1 MNDLIV
7 LDFETTGLD
16 ATQDEVLQVSMIN
29 GDGAVLMNEYCA
41 PERVTKWSAAQKIN
55 GITTDMVAGKPPFRT
70 LLPQALALLA
80 GAKAV
85 VAYND
90 EFEKSFL
97 AAYGVDVTQL
107 HWGEDPMLLFAKA
120 TGGPRRT
127 LVTAA
132 AFFGYQFAA
141 HDALADTK
149 ATLVLYRKL
158 ANGPLLQTL
167 VEEGV
172 YNEQT
177 RCFGYP
183 EEADYLPLLKTV
195 NLCPMTA
202 KIAKPLVYSGVSQ
215 PQPVPCRLVGFEKPT
230 LSDDALVLVVE
241 EGGRLHHICDAYLR
255 EMQSGA
261 PATARRAVRRSAAP
275 TAPQGQLSLAGAQ
288 VGTEQP
294 TAARQAPATAVKRA
308 QAQQASAA
316 SPVQPK
322 PKRPGGKYA
331 AFAAK
336 KTDLQALHPNLDA
349 DPSNPFYGKAVVFTG
364 DLSLTREAA
373 AQAVSALGASVKS
386 GVSKATDFL
395 VVGQQ
400 DVSLV
405 GAKGRSGKEL
415 KAQQLNEQGK
425 AQITVLGETEFLAL
439 LGNTEN
445 EK

>member
-16 ATQDEVLQVSMIN
+16 AAQDEVLQVSMVN
-29 GDGAVLMNEYCA
+29 GEGTVLMNEYCA
-41 PERVTKWSAAQKIN
+41 PERVTKWGAAQKIN
-55 GITTDMVAGKPPFRT
+55 GITADMVAGKPPFRT
-70 LLPQALALLA
+70 LLPQVLALLS

-97 AAYGVDVTQL
+97 AAYGVDVSQL

-120 TGGPRRT
+120 TNGPRRT

-172 YNEQT
+172 YDEQT
-177 RCFGYP
+177 RCWGYP
-183 EEADYLPLLKTV
+183 AEADYLPLLKTV
-195 NLCPMTA
+195 GLCPMTA
-202 KIAKPLVYSGVSQ
+202 KTAKPLVYAGVSQ

-230 LSDDALVLVVE
+230 LSDDALVLVID
-241 EGGRLHHICDAYLR
+241 EGGRQHRICDAYLR

-261 PATARRAVRRSAAP
+261 PAPARTTARRTASPA
-275 TAPQGQLSLAGAQ
+275 APQGQLSLTGAQ
-288 VGTEQP
+288 LEEEP
-294 TAARQAPATAVKRA
+294 PAAPRQAPVPVPAPATPAP
-308 QAQQASAA
+308 QAAPAA
-316 SPVQPK
+316 PAQPK
-322 PKRPGGKYA
+322 PQRPGGKYA

-336 KTDLQALHPNLDA
+336 KTDLQALHPNMDA
-349 DPSNPFYGKAVVFTG
+349 DPAGPFYGKTVVFTG

-373 AQAVSALGASVKS
+373 AEAVSALGASVKS

-395 VVGQQ
+395 VVGRQ
-400 DVSLV
+400 DAALV
-405 GAKGRSGKEL
+405 GAKGHSSKEL

-425 AQITVLGETEFLAL
+425 ASITVLDEPAFLAL
-439 LGNTEN
+439 LGQA

>member
-1 MNDLIV
+1 MNNLVI

-16 ATQDEVLQVSMIN
+16 ATQDEVLQVSMVN
-29 GDGAVLMNEYCA
+29 GEGTVLMNEYCA

-55 GITTDMVAGKPPFRT
+55 GITADMVAGKPPFRA
-70 LLPQALALLA
+70 LLPQVLALLA

-97 AAYGVDVTQL
+97 AAYGADVTQL

-120 TGGPRRT
+120 TNGPRRT

-172 YNEQT
+172 YDEQT

-183 EEADYLPLLKTV
+183 EEEEYLPLLKTV
-195 NLCPMTA
+195 GLCPMTA
-202 KIAKPLVYSGVSQ
+202 KAAKPLVYSGVSQ
-215 PQPVPCRLVGFEKPT
+215 PQPVPCRLVGFEKPA
-230 LSDDALVLVVE
+230 LSDDALVLVIE

-261 PATARRAVRRSAAP
+261 PAVAQRAVRRSAVP

-288 VGTEQP
+288 TDPEQP
-294 TAARQAPATAVKRA
+294 PAPRQAPVPVRAPARQTAPA
-308 QAQQASAA
+308 AAPAA
-316 SPVQPK
+316 STPQ
-322 PKRPGGKYA
+322 RAGGKYA

-349 DPSNPFYGKAVVFTG
+349 DPTNPFYGKAVVFTG

-373 AQAVSALGASVKS
+373 AEAVSALGASVKS

-395 VVGQQ
+395 VVGRQ
-400 DVSLV
+400 DASLV
-405 GAKGRSGKEL
+405 GAKGHSGKEL

-425 AQITVLGETEFLAL
+425 AHITVLGETEFLAL

>member
-1 MNDLIV
+1 MNDLVI

-16 ATQDEVLQVSMIN
+16 ATQDEVLQVSMVN
-29 GDGAVLMNEYCA
+29 GEGTVLMNEYCA

-55 GITTDMVAGKPPFRT
+55 GITADMVAGKPPFRT
-70 LLPQALALLA
+70 LLPQVLPLLT

-120 TGGPRRT
+120 TNGPRRT

-167 VEEGV
+167 VEEGT
-172 YNEQT
+172 YDEQT

-183 EEADYLPLLKTV
+183 EEEDYLPLLKTV
-195 NLCPMTA
+195 GLCPMTA
-202 KIAKPLVYSGVSQ
+202 KTAKQLVYSGVSQ

-230 LSDDALVLVVE
+230 LSDDALVLVIE

-261 PATARRAVRRSAAP
+261 QAVTQRAVRRAAAP
-275 TAPQGQLSLAGAQ
+275 AVAQGQLSLAGAQ
-288 VGTEQP
+288 MTAEQP
-294 TAARQAPATAVKRA
+294 AAPRQAPAARR
-308 QAQQASAA
+308 AQQAPTPPSA
-316 SPVQPK
+316 QPK
-322 PKRPGGKYA
+322 PQRPGGKYA

-349 DPSNPFYGKAVVFTG
+349 DPTNPFYGKAVVFTG

-373 AQAVSALGASVKS
+373 AEAVSALGASVKS

-395 VVGQQ
+395 VVGRQ

-405 GAKGRSGKEL
+405 GAKGHSGKEL

-439 LGNTEN
+439 LGSTEN

>member
-16 ATQDEVLQVSMIN
+16 AAQDEVLQVSMVN

-55 GITTDMVAGKPPFRT
+55 GITAEMVAGKPSFRT

-80 GAKAV
+80 AAKTV

-97 AAYGVDVTQL
+97 SAYGVDVTQL
-107 HWGEDPMLLFAKA
+107 RWGEDPMLLFAKA
-120 TGGPRRT
+120 TNGPRRT

-149 ATLVLYRKL
+149 ATLVLYHKL

-172 YNEQT
+172 YDEQT

-195 NLCPMTA
+195 GLCPMTA
-202 KIAKPLVYSGVSQ
+202 KTAKPLVYSGASQ
-215 PQPVPCRLVGFEKPT
+215 PQPVPCHLVGFEKPP
-230 LSDDALVLVVE
+230 LSDDALVLVVA

-261 PATARRAVRRSAAP
+261 PAVAQRTVRRTAAP
-275 TAPQGQLSLAGAQ
+275 AVAQGQLSLAGAQ
-288 VGTEQP
+288 MDEEQP
-294 TAARQAPATAVKRA
+294 AAPRRAPAPVPAP
-308 QAQQASAA
+308 AQQAAPAA
-316 SPVQPK
+316 APAPAPPK
-322 PKRPGGKYA
+322 PQRASGKYA

-336 KTDLQALHPNLDA
+336 KTDLQALHPNMDA
-349 DPSNPFYGKAVVFTG
+349 DPSNAFYGKAVVFTG

-373 AQAVSALGASVKS
+373 AEAVSALGASVKS

-400 DVSLV
+400 DTALV
-405 GAKGRSGKEL
+405 GAKGHSGKEL

-425 AQITVLGETEFLAL
+425 ANIAVLNEAEFLAL
-439 LGNTEN
+439 LGPQ
-445 EK
+445 K